1 MLKGR
6 GQIFLNIEFWEHT
19 DLRFSDLS
27 AKLMKRYVY
36 SHLCFFQVS
45 IDHCLV
51 VNDLVT
57 VLIHDILEL
66 L

>member
-1 MLKGR
+1 MLKDR
-6 GQIFLNIEFWEHT
+6 SQIFLKIKFWEHT

-27 AKLMKRYVY
+27 AKLKKRYVY
-36 SHLCFFQVS
+36 SHLCFFQVA

-51 VNDLVT
+51 VNDLVA